1 MSEIIKL
8 DSIPSLDDYVPAS
21 VDLSGEYWTPEEG
34 EVRRLIFWSIE
45 QRGVPDQKDP
55 NLMVELPCC
64 VFIDPQKDGK
74 HRTVANGSKRLVAAF
89 ENSGIE
95 QGTPV
100 QITYVGKKRNRT
112 NANMSD
118 HWSVFVLKKPGGK

>member
-1 MSEIIKL
+1 MSNEIIKL
-8 DSIPSLDDYVPAS
+8 DAIPSLDDYVPAS
-21 VDLSGEYWTPEEG
+21 VDLSGEYWTPEDG

-45 QRGVPDQKDP
+45 ERSVPDQKDA
-55 NLMVELPCC
+55 NKLVDLQCC
-64 VFIDPQKDGK
+64 VFIDPQKDGQHK
-74 HRTVANGSKRLVAAF
+74 TVANGSKRLVAAF
-89 ENSGIE
+89 ENSAIV

-118 HWSVFVLKKPGGK
+118 HWSVFVLKKKGN